1 MKEFINNNE
10 DVVSD
15 REKNRITKILKE
27 YSIVPENIEKIRSV
41 YKIKYNNKCYCLK
54 KIKNSKKALK
64 IFYLTQYL
72 KDRGFNNIATFVC
85 TNNGKKYIKT
95 KHNIYYLT
103 EWIDGRECNIYDIE
117 ELKKAAMLLAE
128 FHIKVKGFTNK
139 DCKIYG
145 RENNWY
151 IEFKKKETIF

>member
-54 KIKNSKKALK
+54 KIKNSKSFKNILFNPILK
-64 IFYLTQYL
+64 
-72 KDRGFNNIATFVC
+72 R
-85 TNNGKKYIKT
+85 
-95 KHNIYYLT
+95 
-103 EWIDGRECNIYDIE
+103 
-117 ELKKAAMLLAE
+117 
-128 FHIKVKGFTNK
+128 
-139 DCKIYG
+139 
-145 RENNWY
+145 
-151 IEFKKKETIF
+151 